1 MDGEKTCENETRF
14 CQSRVDTSSDSRKS
28 QQSCI
33 DLKPVKKKSFFFE
46 SVSNRSNLDERSF
59 TLFPSL
65 FLSEIETK
73 QCDKTMVESNVLHSF
88 TIFSFL
94 LTSLTD
100 LLYEE

>member
-33 DLKPVKKKSFFFE
+33 DLKPVKKS
-46 SVSNRSNLDERSF
+46 RSF
-59 TLFPSL
+59 LNRFETGPIWMRGVSLCFPSL
-65 FLSEIETK
+65 FPSEIETK

-88 TIFSFL
+88 TIFSFC
-94 LTSLTD
+94 
-100 LLYEE
+100 